1 MILWLLKH
9 FGYLLEQ
16 LASRT
21 TGDSRVFLTARIAAA
36 SVTAFL
42 ITLLLGP
49 IAIGWLKKRFRERIA
64 SKSETLNRLHAGKQE
79 TPTMGG
85 LFVMG
90 AVLLSTVLWGDLE
103 NTFVHVGVLVV
114 ILLTSLGA
122 WDDWI
127 KQRTTRLGLTVRQ
140 KFAAQLVIGCIAGF
154 GLTAELTGEAFGT
167 DLVWPFGNMSIAL
180 GPFFFA
186 WCAIVVVGSAN
197 GVNLTDGLDGLAA
210 GCTITTASAFAGL
223 AYLCGHSVISEYLGI
238 PHVQASGE
246 LAVMLAALAGAML
259 GFLWFNC
266 YPAQLFMGDAGSL
279 PAGGLLA
286 VAALAARQ
294 ELLLVLIGGVF
305 VIETLSVIVQVACF
319 RTTGKRPLRCS
330 PLHNHFVFR
339 GDHEMKIVVRF
350 WIASAL
356 LAILG
361 IASLKLR

>member
-1 MILWLLKH
+1 MVLWLLKH

-16 LASRT
+16 VASRT

-49 IAIGWLKKRFRERIA
+49 IAIGWLRKRFRERIA
-64 SKSETLNRLHAGKQE
+64 SQSETLNRLHAKKQE

-85 LFVMG
+85 LFVMA
-90 AVLLSTVLWGDLE
+90 AVLLSTVLWGDL
-103 NTFVHVGVLVV
+103 NSTFVHIGSLVV
-114 ILLTSLGA
+114 ILLTALGA

-127 KQRTTRLGLTVRQ
+127 KQRTDRFGLSVRQ
-140 KFAAQLVIGCIAGF
+140 KLAAQLVIGCIAGW
-154 GLTAELTGEAFGT
+154 GLARELQNQPFGT
-167 DLVWPFGNMSIAL
+167 DLIWPFGNMSLAI
-180 GPFFFA
+180 GSFFMGWA
-186 WCAIVVVGSAN
+186 AIVVVGSAN
-197 GVNLTDGLDGLAA
+197 AVNLTDGLDGLAA

-223 AYLCGHSVISEYLGI
+223 AYVCGHSVISEYLGI
-238 PHVQASGE
+238 PHVEASGE
-246 LAVMLAALAGAML
+246 LAVMLAALAGSML

-286 VAALAARQ
+286 VGALAARQ
-294 ELLLVLIGGVF
+294 ELLLVLIGGIF
-305 VIETLSVIVQVACF
+305 VVETLSVIVQVACF

-339 GDHEMKIVVRF
+339 GDHEVKIVVRF
-350 WIASAL
+350 WIGSAL